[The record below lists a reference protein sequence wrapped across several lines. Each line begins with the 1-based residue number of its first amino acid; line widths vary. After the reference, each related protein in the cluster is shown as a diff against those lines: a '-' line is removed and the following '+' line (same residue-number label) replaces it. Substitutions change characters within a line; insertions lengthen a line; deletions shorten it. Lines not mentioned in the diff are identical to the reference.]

1 MLQALPGKLS
11 LHEADLL
18 KDGSFDEIVKGADYV
33 FHMAS
38 PFLSAWED
46 TQKELVE
53 PALHGT
59 TTVLGSVAKSK
70 DTVRRVVLT
79 SSLAGVVFPLHD
91 RSLLSPHATSYLP
104 VLSSHTEDCWSPAF
118 YLRYHLCYFL
128 HKRLCLFAAALK
140 MKSGPSNGK
149 LYTEEDWN
157 TDSEADKE
165 GGYMYSK
172 VCLV

>member
-1 MLQALPGKLS
+1 MLLQALPGKLS

-59 TTVLGSVAKSK
+59 TTVLESVAKSK

-91 RSLLSPHATSYLP
+91 RSLLSPHATSDYQCSAVIQKTAG
-104 VLSSHTEDCWSPAF
+104 VLLFTSIITSVTFCTNACVG
-118 YLRYHLCYFL
+118 LQL
-128 HKRLCLFAAALK
+128 H
-140 MKSGPSNGK
+140 
-149 LYTEEDWN
+149 
-157 TDSEADKE
+157 
-165 GGYMYSK
+165 
-172 VCLV
+172 